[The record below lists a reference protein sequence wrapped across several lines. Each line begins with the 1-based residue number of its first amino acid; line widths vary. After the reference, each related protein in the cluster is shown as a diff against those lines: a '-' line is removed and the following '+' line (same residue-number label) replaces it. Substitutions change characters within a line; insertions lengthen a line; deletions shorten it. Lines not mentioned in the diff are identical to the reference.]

1 MSFQNTFRLRRGKE
15 AEMIEVKH
23 LTKQYGNFTAVKDI
37 SFSVKKDEILGFL
50 GPNGAEKSTTMN
62 IITGY
67 ISSSEGTVTING
79 YDILE
84 EPNKAKAQIGYLPE
98 QPPLYTNMTVT
109 EYLTFV
115 CRLKKIKD
123 KKEQEKQIARAC
135 TMSGIGHVRDR
146 IIDHLSKGYRQRIGI
161 AQALLGE
168 PPVLILD
175 EPTSGLDPAQIVE
188 IRELIRSLSKHHTV
202 ILSSHILS
210 EIQATCD
217 RIIIISQGQIAAD
230 DTAEHLSKSMNEK
243 SGYLLDVEGEQQAI
257 LNALDPIAANT
268 DIRMLP
274 SEKSGL
280 QRFSII
286 SKDGSDPRRTV
297 FELLAEAHLPI
308 FMLKS
313 NALTLEEIFL
323 KLISEN
329 IEEKQKALDENDLE
343 QPKQD
348 STKRL
353 EQNTE
358 GGASK

>member
-1 MSFQNTFRLRRGKE
+1 
-15 AEMIEVKH
+15 
-23 LTKQYGNFTAVKDI
+23 
-37 SFSVKKDEILGFL
+37 
-50 GPNGAEKSTTMN
+50 
-62 IITGY
+62 
-67 ISSSEGTVTING
+67 
-79 YDILE
+79 
-84 EPNKAKAQIGYLPE
+84 
-98 QPPLYTNMTVT
+98 
-109 EYLTFV
+109 
-115 CRLKKIKD
+115 
-123 KKEQEKQIARAC
+123 
-135 TMSGIGHVRDR
+135 
-146 IIDHLSKGYRQRIGI
+146 
-161 AQALLGE
+161 
-168 PPVLILD
+168 
-175 EPTSGLDPAQIVE
+175 
-188 IRELIRSLSKHHTV
+188 
-202 ILSSHILS
+202 
-210 EIQATCD
+210 
-217 RIIIISQGQIAAD
+217 
-230 DTAEHLSKSMNEK
+230 MNEK

-286 SKDGSDPRRTV
+286 SQDGSDPRRTV

-308 FMLKS
+308 FMQKS